1 MYNFIDLFAGL
12 SGIRIGFEQAAKEM
26 GLRTKCVLTSE
37 IKPAAIEALRHRYP
51 TEKCDYNIYDVNADL
66 LPNGTDV
73 ILGGFPCQAFSAA
86 GKGLGFLDTRG
97 TLFFEIERTALS
109 FKMK

>member
-73 ILGGFPCQAFSAA
+73 ILGGFPCLAFSAA
-86 GKGLGFLDTRG
+86 G
-97 TLFFEIERTALS
+97 
-109 FKMK
+109 

>member
-51 TEKCDYNIYDVNADL
+51 TENVIIIFTMSMRIY
-66 LPNGTDV
+66 
-73 ILGGFPCQAFSAA
+73 FRMEQ
-86 GKGLGFLDTRG
+86 
-97 TLFFEIERTALS
+97 
-109 FKMK
+109 M

>member
-12 SGIRIGFEQAAKEM
+12 SGIRIGFEKAAETL
-26 GLRTKCVLTSE
+26 GVSTKCVLTSE
-37 IKPAAIEALRHRYP
+37 IKPAAIEALTHRYP
-51 TEKCDYNIYDVNADL
+51 DEKCDYNIYEVNADL
-66 LPNGTDV
+66 LPDGADV

-97 TLFFEIERTALS
+97 TLFF
-109 FKMK
+109 